1 LRYFAVA
8 AATESS
14 WGLFVRKRLA
24 NAPKTWPSRDD
35 ASLAG
40 MELLVPAAIIA
51 VAVGV
56 IAAFAT
62 HKIRFPSD
70 PS

>member
-1 LRYFAVA
+1 
-8 AATESS
+8 
-14 WGLFVRKRLA
+14 
-24 NAPKTWPSRDD
+24 
-35 ASLAG
+35 